1 MTIELSKSEL
11 TKYLLN
17 QRTHHR
23 QAVVCAVGNDCE
35 RQLSCVMGNYA
46 VIIEYS
52 DRYGFKSADGK
63 FFKYATPVQ
72 KIELF
77 ELKLNNAS
85 YCNFDEMKEQESI
98 LLN

>member
-1 MTIELSKSEL
+1 MSDIELSKSQL
-11 TKYLLN
+11 TKHLLN

-23 QAVVCAVGNDCE
+23 QAVVCAVGNDGE
-35 RQLSCVMGNYA
+35 RYLNCVMGDYA

-72 KIELF
+72 KIELY
-77 ELKLNNAS
+77 ELTLNAEN
-85 YCNFDEMKEQESI
+85 
-98 LLN
+98 